1 MEREKS
7 LFKSWVEAARPKT
20 LPASL
25 SPVLLACVLAWCEGV
40 FRFVPALLC
49 FGVALLAQI
58 ASNFANDY
66 FDFKKGADRED
77 RLGPERAVA
86 QGWITPKAMLKATF
100 LTLGLSCF
108 LSH

>member
-40 FRFVPALLC
+40 FRFVPAFCVL
-49 FGVALLAQI
+49 
-58 ASNFANDY
+58 SSFAGTDS
-66 FDFKKGADRED
+66 
-77 RLGPERAVA
+77 
-86 QGWITPKAMLKATF
+86 Q
-100 LTLGLSCF
+100 
-108 LSH
+108 